1 MKTGRG
7 ASPRLAICGTRRDGS
22 RLSRSTFAASREEE
36 FAVAGR
42 VAGKPRKLLLVT
54 GAGRSG
60 TKYMCFV
67 LKRLGLDVRHER
79 LGRDGIASWSM
90 AVDAA
95 EPPWG
100 VRRSSYEFAHVLHQV
115 RHPLATISSCT
126 TFKDESWRFICEHVE
141 CATTDPVLLRAAK
154 YWLLWNE
161 RAEDG
166 ATSRLRVEDLPLVF
180 PELCER
186 LGIEVDASVL
196 ARVPTDVNT
205 RSFGRPFHVYEHL
218 WERLRLEPSPAGRG
232 WFARLARDP
241 QRPPLTWE
249 DLDAVSS
256 SWAERIRL
264 KAREYG
270 YTT

>member
-7 ASPRLAICGTRRDGS
+7 ASPLLAISGTKRDRS
-22 RLSRSTFAASREEE
+22 RLSRSTLAAGPGERRS
-36 FAVAGR
+36 FAGR
-42 VAGKPRKLLLVT
+42 LAARPRKRLLVT

-60 TKYMCFV
+60 TKYICFV

-79 LGRDGIASWSM
+79 MGDDGIASWCM

-95 EPPWG
+95 RAPWG
-100 VRRSSYEFAHVLHQV
+100 VPRSAYDFAQVVHQV

-126 TFKDESWRFICEHVE
+126 TFKAESWRFICEHVE
-141 CATTDPVLLRAAK
+141 CSESDSVLLRAAK

-161 RAEDG
+161 RAEEG
-166 ATSRLRVEDLPLVF
+166 ATWRLRVEDLPLVF

-186 LGIEVDASVL
+186 LGADVDPSVL
-196 ARVPTDVNT
+196 DCVPPDVNT

-218 WERLRLEPSPAGRG
+218 WERLGLEPSRSGRACL
-232 WFARLARDP
+232 ARLARGTAS
-241 QRPPLTWE
+241 PPLTWE
-249 DLDAVSS
+249 ELEAVSS

-264 KAREYG
+264 KASEYG